1 MDQGRGRE
9 GVPHS
14 WRQPMRPAV
23 TAAGP
28 GSRDHGRILRRWDG
42 GSLTVVREDRRVKGA
57 FPPPGGV
64 PRTSYA
70 Y

>member
-1 MDQGRGRE
+1 
-9 GVPHS
+9 
-14 WRQPMRPAV
+14 MRPAV
-23 TAAGP
+23 TAVGP
-28 GSRDHGRILRRWDG
+28 GSRGHGRILRRWDG
-42 GSLTVVREDRRVKGA
+42 GSLTVVHGDKRVKGA